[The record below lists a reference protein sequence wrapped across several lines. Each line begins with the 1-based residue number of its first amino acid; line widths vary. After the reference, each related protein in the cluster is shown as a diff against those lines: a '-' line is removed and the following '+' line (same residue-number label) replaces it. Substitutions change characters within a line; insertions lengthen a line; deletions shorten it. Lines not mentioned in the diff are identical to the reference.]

1 MLAEKTT
8 IKAICWRE
16 DKPEKKL
23 QGVLEFG
30 PTSGA
35 VADLYGHLDDDCFDG
50 KKILE
55 RFTLYG
61 LNFKNKPFSLFNSL
75 ISGGEINLPGGRS
88 CKISSVFGV
97 VGGHYRSP
105 EEILFKKVEVRFTGL
120 VEWTCMTGI
129 GIKIDENPRSITTT
143 YKILPAIDLGKL
155 GPFSARLEISGNV
168 QPDFHSFNIKENCTF
183 VLEAEQM
190 QPYLAFEEYIYAFQL
205 FLSLAVQHPVRA
217 LQIIGNIDKPRENI
231 QDTPVFED
239 FLIIR
244 KITKSDWE
252 DDKLI
257 PQFLLFN
264 LHDLHPSPAAIFE
277 KFVQRKEKLRA
288 AIDLYFSTIYNDGG
302 LPRVEFLTLAQSL
315 EAYHRAAMPGKYEND
330 ETYKA
335 GLRAKFWGV
344 VPTPP
349 DIGADFRA
357 ALARKLDFLNEF
369 SLRKRLKELA
379 IKHTDVLQELIG
391 TADSF
396 SGIVSDLRNK
406 LTHPGEGN
414 EMPDK
419 DYRTL
424 IKFSEMMALLLE
436 VCFLDEIGFTKEAIK
451 EIIINRSKR
460 ARRIHQGWV

>member
-16 DKPEKKL
+16 DKPDKRL
-23 QGVLEFG
+23 QGELEYG

-35 VADLYGHLDDDCFDG
+35 NADLYGHLYDSFDD
-50 KKILE
+50 KTLLE
-55 RFTLYG
+55 RFTLHG

-75 ISGGEINLPGGRS
+75 ICGGEMHLPGGTS
-88 CKISSVFGV
+88 CKITSVFGV

-105 EEILFKKVEVRFTGL
+105 EEILFKKVEVQFTGL
-120 VEWTCMTGI
+120 VEWTCITGI
-129 GIKIDENPRSITTT
+129 GIKVDENPRSLTVT
-143 YKILPAIDLGKL
+143 YKIPATIELGKI
-155 GPFSARLEISGNV
+155 GSFSARLQISGNA
-168 QPDFHSFNIKENCTF
+168 QPDFHSFDIKENCTF

-205 FLSLAVQHPVRA
+205 FLSLAIQHPVRA
-217 LQIIGNIDKPRENI
+217 LQIIGNIDKPREII
-231 QDTPVFED
+231 QEIPVFEE

-244 KITKSDWE
+244 KISKSDWE

-264 LHDLHPSPAAIFE
+264 LHDLRPSPAAIFE
-277 KFVQRKEKLRA
+277 RFVERKEKLRA
-288 AIDLYFSTIYNDGG
+288 AIDLYFSTIYNEAG

-315 EAYHRAAMPGKYEND
+315 EAYHRAAMPGKYESD
-330 ETYKA
+330 ETYKN
-335 GLRAKFWGV
+335 GLRTKFWNV

-349 DIGADFRA
+349 EIDADFRT
-357 ALARKLDFLNEF
+357 ALANKLNYLNEF

-379 IKHTDVLQELIG
+379 LKHATVLQDFIG
-391 TADSF
+391 TADDF

-414 EMPDK
+414 EKPDK
-419 DYRTL
+419 DYRKL
-424 IKFSEMMALLLE
+424 IRFSEMMALLLE
-436 VCFLDEIGFTKEAIK
+436 VCFLDEIGFTQEAIN

-460 ARRIHQGWV
+460 ALRIHRGWV